1 MVNSGSDA
9 EWMRLALDLLYSE
22 LSRDQAMTLLQDAP
36 GRNELLNS
44 MRTSFEALQ
53 PPMQVPDGD
62 VADNLLQALIAI
74 RTKFEQE
81 EGRAKV
87 EMNIAMRNRRR

>member
-1 MVNSGSDA
+1 MTSSGAEA
-9 EWMRLALDLLYSE
+9 EWMRPALDLLYSE
-22 LSRDQAMTLLQDAP
+22 LSPEQAVALLQDGA

-44 MRTSFEALQ
+44 MRTNFEALQ
-53 PPMQVPDGD
+53 LPMKVPAGD

-74 RTKFEQE
+74 RTKFDQD

-87 EMNIAMRNRRR
+87 EMNITMRGRRR